1 MKKMIS
7 ILLTIMLLL
16 VAFSACTGSTPAGN
30 DAPDP
35 TKAASAPEKPED
47 ITLRVSWWGP
57 EARHQATLEVMEM
70 YEKLNSHV
78 KLQGEYGDWNGWYD
92 KLLTQIAGG
101 TAPDVMQVNDRWYY
115 DFTSNKQ
122 VVIDMNTLTDYVDLT
137 TFDKNFL
144 DTYCS
149 YNGILLGVPLGV
161 NGTGML
167 YNKDFFAKY
176 GIPEDTVWT
185 WDNLMEIGIEV
196 HKKDSNAY
204 LLCSDPNEMMTLMRA
219 YIKQKIGTQL
229 IADDYT
235 FNLSKELLTEVFQ
248 YTVDLLDN
256 GVAEPF
262 ESAVLYTNVSNENP
276 KWIRGEL
283 GMQFKYLS
291 LLPRYLESDLNLG
304 IVTLPVME
312 GLKDTGVLISTGNLM
327 SVYSGTKHVEECAK
341 FINWFVND
349 KDAILTLGEVRGIPA
364 TDFARKTLSEAGKGN
379 TFVSDAVNIALENA
393 SNIVENGLS
402 QNQEFEA
409 LLIDTF
415 EQVGFKRLTPEEAAN
430 FLYDTMIEKLEELK
444 SQN

>member
-1 MKKMIS
+1 MKGEHAMKKMIS

-235 FNLSKELLTEVFQ
+235 FNL
-248 YTVDLLDN
+248 
-256 GVAEPF
+256 
-262 ESAVLYTNVSNENP
+262 
-276 KWIRGEL
+276 
-283 GMQFKYLS
+283 
-291 LLPRYLESDLNLG
+291 
-304 IVTLPVME
+304 
-312 GLKDTGVLISTGNLM
+312 
-327 SVYSGTKHVEECAK
+327 
-341 FINWFVND
+341 
-349 KDAILTLGEVRGIPA
+349 
-364 TDFARKTLSEAGKGN
+364 
-379 TFVSDAVNIALENA
+379 
-393 SNIVENGLS
+393 
-402 QNQEFEA
+402 
-409 LLIDTF
+409 
-415 EQVGFKRLTPEEAAN
+415 
-430 FLYDTMIEKLEELK
+430 
-444 SQN
+444 